1 MHQFPAILTNC
12 AAMVVA
18 EVAAVRMSR
27 EDIGS
32 FKNKA
37 VYTASGA
44 QKHVDKRRCYG
55 PTDGW
60 MDGQTDGWTNRT
72 SYRGALEHLEI
83 RV

>member
-1 MHQFPAILTNC
+1 MHQFSAVLTDC

-18 EVAAVRMSR
+18 EAAAVRMSR

-44 QKHVDKRRCYG
+44 PKLVDKRRRYG
-55 PTDGW
+55 PTDGRTDGE
-60 MDGQTDGWTNRT
+60 MDRQTDTP
-72 SYRGALEHLEI
+72 Y
-83 RV
+83 

>member
-1 MHQFPAILTNC
+1 MHQFSAVLTDC

-18 EVAAVRMSR
+18 EAAAVRMSR

-44 QKHVDKRRCYG
+44 PKHVDKRRRYR
-55 PTDGW
+55 PTDGR
-60 MDGQTDGWTNRT
+60 TDPFIEVLRST
-72 SYRGALEHLEI
+72 
-83 RV
+83 

>member
-1 MHQFPAILTNC
+1 MHQFSAVLTDC

-18 EVAAVRMSR
+18 EAAAVRMSR

-44 QKHVDKRRCYG
+44 PKHVDKRRRYR
-55 PTDGW
+55 P
-60 MDGQTDGWTNRT
+60 MDGRTD
-72 SYRGALEHLEI
+72 LL
-83 RV
+83 

>member
-1 MHQFPAILTNC
+1 MHQFSAVLTDC

-18 EVAAVRMSR
+18 EAAAVRMSR

-44 QKHVDKRRCYG
+44 VDKRRRYR
-55 PTDGW
+55 PTDGR
-60 MDGQTDGWTNRT
+60 TDPFIEVLRST
-72 SYRGALEHLEI
+72 
-83 RV
+83 